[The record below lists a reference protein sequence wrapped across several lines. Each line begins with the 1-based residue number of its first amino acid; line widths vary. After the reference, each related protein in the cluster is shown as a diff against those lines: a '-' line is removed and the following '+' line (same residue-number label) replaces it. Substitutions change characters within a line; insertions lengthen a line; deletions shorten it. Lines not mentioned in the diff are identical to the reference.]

1 MKIPVLLSALVCCLA
16 MAARSAPLGLQAP
29 PKITIRVRS
38 GSLSFERLGHGGFE
52 NFAPIGGNFT
62 PVPPP
67 IQCDDFYATNGVACI
82 YVVNNATKLV
92 TPLVIGNV
100 SMPDKNPSFVVQ
112 PPKVITGGGWFS
124 FHTLLDWANKT
135 APVDPWSGFVQY
147 SSKDASGI
155 TYIFQIVFNF
165 AGGAVDIS
173 FDFPQHHG
181 LDVGPEVRPNNAY

>member
-1 MKIPVLLSALVCCLA
+1 MAFAVLENACAQICLDYFTHEKSRIALCLGVLLGDGRALC
-16 MAARSAPLGLQAP
+16 AAWPASTAE
-29 PKITIRVRS
+29 IY
-38 GSLSFERLGHGGFE
+38 
-52 NFAPIGGNFT
+52 PIGGNFT

-147 SSKDASGI
+147 SSKDASGN

-165 AGGAVDIS
+165 AGGGVDIG